1 MKPISNQIEKVLHD
15 MQYKSDIMESYV
27 IRKDG
32 LIMTSSNPHV
42 KNHMIA
48 AMSASLI
55 NIGEKT
61 LNDIGDDK
69 LQRVLITGEEL
80 QIIIMGSSTVAL
92 VCAVEAN
99 ANLGMVFLKMKRA
112 VEKIF
117 LIIKDA
123 YHDYSS

>member
-1 MKPISNQIEKVLHD
+1 MEPISEQINEVLQQ
-15 MQYKSDIMESYV
+15 MEYKSDILESYV

-48 AMSASLI
+48 AMAASLI

-61 LNDIGDDK
+61 LNDIGKDNLEKVLIKGEK
-69 LQRVLITGEEL
+69 LQIV
-80 QIIIMGSSTVAL
+80 IMGSSTVAL
-92 VCAVEAN
+92 VCAVEST

-117 LIIKDA
+117 QIIQDA
-123 YHDYSS
+123 YID

>member
-1 MKPISNQIEKVLHD
+1 MKPISDQINAVLD
-15 MQYKSDIMESYV
+15 ELQYKSDIMESYV

-69 LQRVLITGEEL
+69 LKRLLITGEDL
-80 QIIIMGSSTVAL
+80 QIIIMGFSSVAL
-92 VCAVEAN
+92 VCAVEGN

-112 VEKIF
+112 VEKIYY
-117 LIIKDA
+117 IMQEA
-123 YHDYSS
+123 YAN

>member
-1 MKPISNQIEKVLHD
+1 MKPISDQIKAVLD
-15 MQYKSDIMESYV
+15 ELQYKSDIMESYV

-69 LQRVLITGEEL
+69 LKRLLITGEDL
-80 QIIIMGSSTVAL
+80 QIIIMGFSTVAL

-112 VEKIF
+112 VEKIYY
-117 LIIKDA
+117 IMQEA
-123 YHDYSS
+123 YDN

>member
-1 MKPISNQIEKVLHD
+1 MKPISEQINEVLQQ
-15 MQYKSDIMESYV
+15 MEYKSDILESYV

-48 AMSASLI
+48 AMAASLI

-61 LNDIGDDK
+61 LNDIGKDNLEKVLIKGEK
-69 LQRVLITGEEL
+69 LQIV
-80 QIIIMGSSTVAL
+80 IMGSSTVAL
-92 VCAVEAN
+92 VCAVEST

-117 LIIKDA
+117 QIIQDA
-123 YHDYSS
+123 YID

>member
-1 MKPISNQIEKVLHD
+1 MKPISDQIKAVLD
-15 MQYKSDIMESYV
+15 ELQYKSDIMESYV

-61 LNDIGDDK
+61 LKDIGNDK
-69 LQRVLITGEEL
+69 LKRILITGEDL
-80 QIIIMGSSTVAL
+80 QIIIMGFSTVAL
-92 VCAVEAN
+92 VCAVEAT
-99 ANLGMVFLKMKRA
+99 ANIGMVFLKMKRA
-112 VEKIF
+112 VEKIYF
-117 LIIKDA
+117 IMQEA
-123 YHDYSS
+123 YVN